1 MNAIAT
7 PTADMRVTTL
17 NSRAPYNG
25 VPCAITE
32 LAYAG
37 RVTCYSVTIVLRN
50 GTSTTFVIRSEH
62 GKWSGKWFSD
72 RFVNTVSSAGT
83 SWRYFVGSQVA
94 DTPSE
99 VLDRVVAELV
109 KEDLKLE
116 SVSG

>member
-1 MNAIAT
+1 MNATAT
-7 PTADMRVTTL
+7 PSADMRVTTL

-37 RVTCYSVTIVLRN
+37 RVTAYTVTIVLRN
-50 GTSTTFVIRSEH
+50 GTSTTFVIRAENS
-62 GKWSGKWFSD
+62 KWLSD

-83 SWRYFVGSQVA
+83 SWRYFVGCQIA

-109 KEDLKLE
+109 KDDLKLE